1 MRRPKSLKLGMGEP
15 TKQNGEER
23 RARLGVKPSSAAVP
37 DENVQQ
43 QNMTNVSQDLWKP
56 RGCQETTTNN
66 VAICRTTTEEL
77 SAGRIGSVMLS
88 FAGAARRVMAV
99 ERTTIRPR
107 RIRRLS
113 AQAIVKRGQGLL
125 AERSCLLNNQLMIE
139 EIDWTR
145 IPMVAELVEA
155 RAWMTFQ
162 ACRGLAENTLD
173 AYGRNLERYL
183 SFLQRA
189 GVPPWDV
196 KQDQVALYLHDLVTI
211 SVTAEKKSRLG
222 NATIQQ
228 HLTTVRL
235 FHEYLLEEER
245 CKRNVFKQGSGF
257 SSRPL
262 VRREHKLPWIPTDED
277 WCRVLAV
284 TAREPIR
291 NRLMLAMSYD
301 AGLRREEL
309 CSLETGDIDPSRR
322 VIRIRA
328 DNEEPK
334 GARTSLF
341 GDYRRVVWPLPSEKA
356 DGQREPRSALFV
368 RVAKEPWSTGIDLEL
383 VEGRS
388 RHCNTCGCERVLN
401 AYYAPSL
408 PYGPCAR

>member
-1 MRRPKSLKLGMGEP
+1 M
-15 TKQNGEER
+15 
-23 RARLGVKPSSAAVP
+23 
-37 DENVQQ
+37 
-43 QNMTNVSQDLWKP
+43 
-56 RGCQETTTNN
+56 
-66 VAICRTTTEEL
+66 
-77 SAGRIGSVMLS
+77 
-88 FAGAARRVMAV
+88 
-99 ERTTIRPR
+99 
-107 RIRRLS
+107 
-113 AQAIVKRGQGLL
+113 
-125 AERSCLLNNQLMIE
+125 NNQLMIE
-139 EIDWTR
+139 EIDWNR
-145 IPMVAELVEA
+145 IPLVAGLAEA

-189 GVPPWDV
+189 GVPPWDI
-196 KQDQVALYLHDLVTI
+196 KQDQVALYLHDLVAI
-211 SVTAEKKSRLG
+211 SVTAEKESRLG

-262 VRREHKLPWIPTDED
+262 VCREHKLPWIPTDED
-277 WCRVLAV
+277 WCRVVAV
-284 TAREPIR
+284 TAGEPIR

-328 DNEEPK
+328 ETTKNRR
-334 GARTSLF
+334 ARVPPYSAITGELF
-341 GDYRRVVWPLPSEKA
+341 GLYLQKRRTLSVSRGRLFLSESRRNLGQPVSIWSWSKVVRAIAIRA
-356 DGQREPRSALFV
+356 DANGFSTHTMRHLCLTDLARADWDIHEIATFAGHRNIETTMIYIHLSARDLAAKFTATMDQVHQRR
-368 RVAKEPWSTGIDLEL
+368 LEL
-383 VEGRS
+383 MKE
-388 RHCNTCGCERVLN
+388 LFQ
-401 AYYAPSL
+401 
-408 PYGPCAR
+408 